1 MKKGILLT
9 GLVISA
15 LLVTGC
21 GGSKERNLNCTM
33 KEEADGV
40 TTTSVMNMN
49 FKGNQAETITLDIV
63 IDYSDEYKE
72 YASILTQTLEAQ
84 REGLES
90 VGYEVKITS
99 GENSQKL
106 TAKGTSKTLD
116 ESESK
121 GSYSATKKSLEDSG
135 YICK

>member
-9 GLVISA
+9 GLVVSA

-33 KEEADGV
+33 KEEADGA
-40 TTTSVMNMN
+40 TTTSVMDIN
-49 FKGNQAETITLDIV
+49 FKGNQAENITLDIA

-72 YASILTQTLEAQ
+72 YASLFKQTLEAQ
-84 REGLES
+84 RKNLES
-90 VGYEVKITS
+90 VGYEVEITS
-99 GENSQKL
+99 GDNSQKL
-106 TAKGTSKTLD
+106 TAKGTSETLD

-121 GSYSATKKSLEDSG
+121 GSYSATKKSLEDAG
-135 YICK
+135 YVCK

>member
-1 MKKGILLT
+1 MKKGILLA
-9 GLVISA
+9 GLAVSI
-15 LLVTGC
+15 LLATGC
-21 GGSKERNLNCTM
+21 GSTEEKNLNCTM

-40 TTTSVMNMN
+40 TTTSIMDMN
-49 FKGNQAETITLDIV
+49 FKGNQAETITLDVI

-72 YASILTQTLEAQ
+72 YASMFTQTLESQ
-84 REGLES
+84 RKNLES
-90 VGYEVKITS
+90 IGYEVKITS
-99 GENSQKL
+99 GDNSQKL